1 MRSPTRQNE
10 RIARDHAPFLSM
22 TMRNGRV
29 TVTKVDKLAYGRLLI
44 EVLPAAIETEEEN
57 RRMIAIIDRMMAKP

>member
-1 MRSPTRQNE
+1 
-10 RIARDHAPFLSM
+10 
-22 TMRNGRV
+22 MRNGRV
-29 TVTKVDKLAYGRLLI
+29 TVTKVDKLAYGRLLL